1 MIGIFAG
8 SGTLP
13 KEIFSSL
20 IKNKKKFIVFNLSN
34 KKIKTSINIQLG
46 QFGKILKILKKNK
59 IKKVIFAGHV
69 KRPNLSNLKLDFK
82 AISYLPKLIKAFKK
96 GDGNILNFATDI
108 LKKNKIKVIDS
119 HTYCKHLLIKKT
131 ITKTRPSSEDKKDFS
146 KGKKILD
153 TLSKFDIAQ
162 GILLDNGYVM
172 AIEAAEGTDEM
183 LKRVAKIRLKVKKSN
198 SGVLIKLPKRKQSLS
213 YDLPTI
219 GYKTVQLCIKCKL
232 NGIFLKKNQN
242 IFLDQKKA
250 LNLANKHSFFITA
263 L

>member
-8 SGTLP
+8 SGSLP
-13 KEIFSSL
+13 REILYFL
-20 IKNKKKFIVFNLSN
+20 NKNKKKYIILNLSN
-34 KKIKTSINIQLG
+34 RKIKDSIDVQLG
-46 QFGKILKILKKNK
+46 KFGKILNILKKNK
-59 IKKVIFAGHV
+59 IRKVIFAGYV
-69 KRPNLSNLKLDFK
+69 KRPNLSNLKFDLK
-82 AISYLPKLIKAFKK
+82 AISYLPKLIKVFKK
-96 GDGNILNFATDI
+96 GDGNILNFATQI
-108 LKKNKIKVIDS
+108 LKKNNIKVIDS
-119 HTYCKHLLIKKT
+119 HTYCKHLLVNKT
-131 ITKTRPSSEDKKDFS
+131 ITKKKPSVEDKKDFS
-146 KGKKILD
+146 KGKKILN

-183 LKRVAKIRLKVKKSN
+183 LKRIAKIKSKNNGN
-198 SGVLIKLPKRKQSLS
+198 SGVLIKLPKKKQSLS

-219 GYKTVQLCIKCKL
+219 GLKTVQLCIKSKL

-250 LNLANKHSFFITA
+250 LNLANKHGFFITA

>member
-8 SGTLP
+8 SGSLP
-13 KEIFSSL
+13 REILYFL
-20 IKNKKKFIVFNLSN
+20 NKNKKKYIILNLSN
-34 KKIKTSINIQLG
+34 RKIKDSIDVQLG
-46 QFGKILKILKKNK
+46 KFGKILNILKKNK
-59 IKKVIFAGHV
+59 IRKVIFAGYV
-69 KRPNLSNLKLDFK
+69 KRPNLSNLKFDLK
-82 AISYLPKLIKAFKK
+82 AISYLPKLIKVFKK
-96 GDGNILNFATDI
+96 GDGNILNFATQI
-108 LKKNKIKVIDS
+108 LKKNNIKVIDS
-119 HTYCKHLLIKKT
+119 HTYCKHLLVNKT
-131 ITKTRPSSEDKKDFS
+131 ITKKKPSVEDKKDFS
-146 KGKKILD
+146 KGKKILN

-183 LKRVAKIRLKVKKSN
+183 LKRIAKIKSKNKGN
-198 SGVLIKLPKRKQSLS
+198 SGVLIKLPKKEQSLS

-219 GYKTVQLCIKCKL
+219 GLKTVQLCIKSKL

-250 LNLANKHSFFITA
+250 LNLANKHGIFITA

>member
-8 SGTLP
+8 SGSLP
-13 KEIFSSL
+13 REIFSSL
-20 IKNKKKFIVFNLSN
+20 NKNKKKYIVFNLSD
-34 KKIKTSINIQLG
+34 KKIKGSLDIKLG
-46 QFGKILKILKKNK
+46 QFGKILNILKKNK
-59 IKKVIFAGHV
+59 VRKVIFAGYV
-69 KRPNLSNLKLDFK
+69 KRPNLSNLKFDLK

-96 GDGNILNFATDI
+96 GDGNILNFATQI
-108 LKKNKIKVIDS
+108 LKQNNIKVIDS
-119 HTYCKHLLIKKT
+119 HLYCKHLLVNKT
-131 ITKTRPSSEDKKDFS
+131 ITKIKPSSEDIKDFS

-183 LKRVAKIRLKVKKSN
+183 LKRVAKNRLKISDK
-198 SGVLIKLPKRKQSLS
+198 SGVLIKLPKKKQSLS

-219 GYKTVQLCIKCKL
+219 GYKTVQLCIKSKL

-250 LNLANKHSFFITA
+250 IKLANKHGFFITA
-263 L
+263 S

>member
-8 SGTLP
+8 SGSLP

-20 IKNKKKFIVFNLSN
+20 NKNKKKYIIFNLSN
-34 KKIKTSINIQLG
+34 QKIKGSLDIKLG
-46 QFGKILKILKKNK
+46 QFGKILNILKKNN
-59 IKKVIFAGHV
+59 IRKVIFAGYV
-69 KRPNLSNLKLDFK
+69 KRPNLSSLKFDFK
-82 AISYLPKLIKAFKK
+82 AISYLPKLIKAFNK
-96 GDGNILNFATDI
+96 GDGNILNFATQI
-108 LKKNKIKVIDS
+108 LKQNNIKVIDS
-119 HTYCKHLLIKKT
+119 HIYCKHLLVNKT
-131 ITKTRPSSEDKKDFS
+131 ITKTKPSSKDKKDFF

-183 LKRVAKIRLKVKKSN
+183 LKRVAKIRLKISNN
-198 SGVLIKLPKRKQSLS
+198 SGVLIKLPKKKQSLS

-219 GYKTVQLCIKCKL
+219 GYKTVQLCVKSKL

-242 IFLDQKKA
+242 IFLDQKRAIK
-250 LNLANKHSFFITA
+250 LANKHGFFITA
-263 L
+263 S

>member
-13 KEIFSSL
+13 KEIFSFL
-20 IKNKKKFIVFNLSN
+20 NKNKKKYIILNLSN
-34 KKIKTSINIQLG
+34 KKIKNSIDVQLG
-46 QFGKILKILKKNK
+46 QFGKILNILKKNK
-59 IKKVIFAGHV
+59 VRKAIFAGYV
-69 KRPNLSNLKLDFK
+69 ERPNLKNLKLDLK
-82 AISYLPKLIKAFKK
+82 AISYIPKLVKVFKK
-96 GDGNILNFATDI
+96 GDGNILNFAKQI
-108 LKKNKIKVIDS
+108 LKKHNIKVINS
-119 HTYCKHLLIKKT
+119 HIYCKHLLVNKN
-131 ITKTRPSSEDKKDFS
+131 ITKCKPSSEDFKDFS

-183 LKRVAKIRLKVKKSN
+183 LKRVAKIKLKTKGR
-198 SGVLIKLPKRKQSLS
+198 SGILIKLPKKKQSLS

-219 GYKTVQLCIKCKL
+219 GYKTVQLCIKSKL
-232 NGIFLKKNQN
+232 KGIFLKKNQN

-250 LNLANKHSFFITA
+250 LNLANKHGFFITA

>member
-13 KEIFSSL
+13 NEIFTSL
-20 IKNKKKFIVFNLSN
+20 NKNKKKYIVFNLSN
-34 KKIKTSINIQLG
+34 KKIKASIDIQLG
-46 QFGKILKILKKNK
+46 QFGKILKILKKNN

-69 KRPNLSNLKLDFK
+69 KRPNLSSLKLDLK
-82 AISYLPKLIKAFKK
+82 AISYLPKLIKVFKK
-96 GDGNILNFATDI
+96 GDGNILNFATEI

-119 HTYCKHLLIKKT
+119 HVFCKHLLIKKT
-131 ITKTRPSSEDKKDFS
+131 VTRKRPSFEDKKDFL
-146 KGKKILD
+146 KGKKILNA
-153 TLSKFDIAQ
+153 LSKFDIAQ

-183 LKRVAKIRLKVKKSN
+183 LKRVAKIRFKIKNN

-219 GYKTVQLCIKCKL
+219 GYKTVQLCIKCRL

-242 IFLDQKKA
+242 IFLEQKKS
-250 LNLANKHSFFITA
+250 LNLANKHSLFITA

>member
-13 KEIFSSL
+13 KEILFFL
-20 IKNKKKFIVFNLSN
+20 KKNKKKYVVLNLSN
-34 KKIKTSINIQLG
+34 KKIKNSIDVQLG
-46 QFGKILKILKKNK
+46 QFGKILNILKKYK
-59 IKKVIFAGHV
+59 IRKVIFAGYV
-69 KRPNLSNLKLDFK
+69 KRPNLSNLKFDLK
-82 AISYLPKLIKAFKK
+82 AISYIPKLMQVFKK
-96 GDGNILNFATDI
+96 GDGNILNFATQI
-108 LKKNKIKVIDS
+108 LKKNNIKVIPS
-119 HTYCKHLLIKKT
+119 HTYCKHLLINKT
-131 ITKTRPSSEDKKDFS
+131 ITKSKPSTEDIKDFS

-153 TLSKFDIAQ
+153 TLSEFDIAQ

-183 LKRVAKIRLKVKKSN
+183 LKRVAKIKLKNKGK
-198 SGVLIKLPKRKQSLS
+198 SGVLIKLPKKKQSLS

-219 GYKTVQLCIKCKL
+219 GFKTIQLCIKSKL

-250 LNLANKHSFFITA
+250 LNLANKHGFFITA
-263 L
+263 S

>member
-20 IKNKKKFIVFNLSN
+20 SRNNKKYIIFNFSN
-34 KKIKTSINIQLG
+34 KKIKNSIDIQLG
-46 QFGKILKILKKNK
+46 QFGKILMILKKNK
-59 IKKVIFAGHV
+59 VKKVIFAGYV
-69 KRPNLSNLKLDFK
+69 KRPNLSSMKFDLK
-82 AISYLPKLIKAFKK
+82 AISYLPKLINAFKK
-96 GDGNILNFATDI
+96 GDGNILNFATHI
-108 LKKNKIKVIDS
+108 LKKNKIKVVGS
-119 HTYCKHLLIKKT
+119 HIYCKHLLINKT
-131 ITKTRPSSEDKKDFS
+131 ITKSRPSAEDIKDFS
-146 KGKKILD
+146 KGKKILN

-183 LKRVAKIRLKVKKSN
+183 LKRVAKIRFKIKSN
-198 SGVLIKLPKRKQSLS
+198 SGVLIKLPKKKQSLS

-219 GYKTVQLCIKCKL
+219 GYKTVELCVKSKL
-232 NGIFLKKNQN
+232 KGIFLKKNQN

-250 LNLANKHSFFITA
+250 LNLANKHGLFITA
-263 L
+263 S

>member
-13 KEIFSSL
+13 KEILFFL
-20 IKNKKKFIVFNLSN
+20 NKNKKKYIVFNLSN
-34 KKIKTSINIQLG
+34 KKIKNSINVQLG
-46 QFGKILKILKKNK
+46 QFGKILNILKKNK
-59 IKKVIFAGHV
+59 IKKVIFAGYV
-69 KRPNLSNLKLDFK
+69 KRPNLSKLKFDLK

-96 GDGNILNFATDI
+96 GDGNILNFARQI
-108 LKKNKIKVIDS
+108 LKKNNIKVIDS
-119 HTYCKHLLIKKT
+119 HIYCKHLLVNKT
-131 ITKTRPSSEDKKDFS
+131 ITKSKPSIEDKRDFL

-162 GILLDNGYVM
+162 GILIDNGYVM
-172 AIEAAEGTDEM
+172 SIEAAEGTDEM
-183 LKRVAKIRLKVKKSN
+183 LKRVAKIKFKSGGK
-198 SGVLIKLPKRKQSLS
+198 SGVLIKLPKKKQSLR

-219 GYKTVQLCIKCKL
+219 GLKTVQLCIKSKL

-250 LNLANKHSFFITA
+250 LYLANKHGFFITA
-263 L
+263 S